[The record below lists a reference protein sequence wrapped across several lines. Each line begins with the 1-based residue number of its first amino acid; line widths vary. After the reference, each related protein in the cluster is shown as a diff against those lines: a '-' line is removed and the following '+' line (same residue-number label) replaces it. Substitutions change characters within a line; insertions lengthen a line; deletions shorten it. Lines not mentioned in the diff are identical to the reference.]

1 MENPADEIKKRIDI
15 VEFIGSFITLKKAGH
30 NFKAVCPF
38 HQEKTPS
45 FVVSPERQIW
55 HCFGACQEGG
65 DAIGFFM
72 RWENIGFA
80 EAAKELARR
89 FGIKLQ
95 TSGLD
100 DQTWKK
106 KEKLLAINLLAAE
119 YFNYMLEKTKY
130 GEKALKYL
138 ADRQINKQI
147 INKFQIGYSPN
158 SWDSLYRFLTKKGYS
173 ATEIFDSGLLVKNDR
188 GGYYD
193 RFRGRLTFPL
203 KDHRN
208 NVVGF
213 SGRILEGK
221 SEAKYINTP
230 ETSIYHK
237 RETLFG
243 INLAKEAIKKLGS
256 VFLVEGELD
265 VISPYQNGVENIV
278 AIKGSAVTKEQ
289 LIFLKR
295 YTSRVVL
302 ALDSDAAG
310 EDAMRRAIE
319 ETENMDFD
327 LGVVTF
333 DYAKDPD
340 EAVRKDPEKFKK
352 LIKKPLPVYDFII
365 DLAKKKYPSDTP
377 FDKKNLAN
385 EVIFF
390 LEKIQNPIVQ
400 SHYLKKL
407 AELLTVSESSVYSL
421 IRDVRK
427 KKKLKTTPFV
437 KSPIKKI
444 SIDREALV
452 FKYLLSRIFQS
463 EDPFKMV
470 SHVFKVLD
478 VDDFFLPSHQKIIET
493 LTTYKKKAEFFNL
506 KDFTQILTPPLA
518 SVFDELYLYASS
530 DLIFE
535 GENLTRLIYGAKKIA
550 LKKKL
555 MSLFDQEGS
564 TKNIQEITHQLNE
577 VEKKLSSL

>member
-1 MENPADEIKKRIDI
+1 MENPVDEIKKRIDI
-15 VEFIGSFITLKKAGH
+15 VEFIGSFITLKRAGH

-65 DAIGFFM
+65 DVVGFFM

-80 EAAKELARR
+80 EATKELARR
-89 FGIKLQ
+89 LGIKLQ

-100 DQTWKK
+100 DQVWKK
-106 KEKLLAINLLAAE
+106 KEKLLTINSLAAE

-130 GEKALKYL
+130 GKKALEYL
-138 ADRQINKQI
+138 TSRQINKQI
-147 INKFQIGYSPN
+147 ISKFQIGYAPN
-158 SWDSLYRFLTKKGYS
+158 SWDSLYLFLTKKGYK
-173 ATEIFDSGLLVKNDR
+173 TIEIFDSGLLVKSDH

-193 RFRGRLTFPL
+193 RFRGRLIFPL

-208 NVVGF
+208 NVIGF

-221 SEAKYINTP
+221 SDAKYINTP

-237 RETLFG
+237 REALFG
-243 INLAKEAIKKLGS
+243 INLAKEAIKKIGS

-265 VISPYQNGVENIV
+265 VVSPYQNGVENIV
-278 AIKGSAVTKEQ
+278 AIKGSAATKEQ
-289 LIFLKR
+289 LVFLKR
-295 YTSRVVL
+295 YTNRIVL

-310 EDAMRRAIE
+310 EEAMRKAIE

-352 LIKKPLPVYDFII
+352 LLKKPLPVYDFII
-365 DLAKKKYPSDTP
+365 DLAKKKYPGDNP

-385 EVIFF
+385 EVVFF

-400 SHYLKKL
+400 SHYFKKL
-407 AELLTVSESSVYSL
+407 AELLAVSESSVYSL
-421 IRDVRK
+421 VRDVRK
-427 KKKLKTTPFV
+427 KKKLKTIPFV
-437 KSPIKKI
+437 KSPAKKI
-444 SIDREALV
+444 AADREALV

-463 EDPFKMV
+463 DNPLKMV
-470 SHVFKVLD
+470 GCVFNVLD
-478 VDDFFLPSHQKIIET
+478 VNDFFLPSHQKIIEA
-493 LTTYKKKAEFFNL
+493 LITYKKGTKLFNL
-506 KDFTQILTPPLA
+506 KDFAQTLTPPLA

-555 MSLFDQEGS
+555 TSLFDQEGS
-564 TKNIQEITHQLNE
+564 TKNIQETTHQLNE